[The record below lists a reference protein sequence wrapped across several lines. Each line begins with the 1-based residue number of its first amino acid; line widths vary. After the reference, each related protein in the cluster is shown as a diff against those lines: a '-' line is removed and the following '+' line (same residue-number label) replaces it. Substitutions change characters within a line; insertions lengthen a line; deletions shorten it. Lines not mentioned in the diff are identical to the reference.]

1 MAVASARGIRTIA
14 IAKHLPIPAMQTPRI
29 TEDAEKALTY
39 DPGSE
44 VRTKAPTKA
53 LATPNLTK
61 DA

>member
-1 MAVASARGIRTIA
+1 
-14 IAKHLPIPAMQTPRI
+14 MQTPRI